1 MFNHLVRLNPILLQS
16 TASEWHIS
24 KSNPQLMHRNKP
36 PSYIFP
42 SHSDVHHIM
51 EKMCLYFHLILTLKH
66 HCSLN
71 FNSISCMMHNLCV
84 LRIVVCI
91 TRVCEVLH
99 LYCITCISMVHSNCM
114 KIWTQ
119 QPLPAFDFTS
129 YWSQYVIVKH
139 LLHWQHSV
147 SWNNLPFLPP
157 FLPGGPRVARHHAYV
172 YLTTSC
178 S

>member
-16 TASEWHIS
+16 TATSQ
-24 KSNPQLMHRNKP
+24 NPIHNWCIE
-36 PSYIFP
+36 PSSHP
-42 SHSDVHHIM
+42 TCSPLHSDVHHIM

-71 FNSISCMMHNLCV
+71 FNSTSCMMRNLYV

-99 LYCITCISMVHSNCM
+99 LYCITSYLWCIQTVWQYELND
-114 KIWTQ
+114 
-119 QPLPAFDFTS
+119 PLPAFDFTS
-129 YWSQYVIVKH
+129 YRSQYVIVKH
-139 LLHWQHSV
+139 FLHWQHSV
-147 SWNNLPFLPP
+147 SWNDLPFLPP